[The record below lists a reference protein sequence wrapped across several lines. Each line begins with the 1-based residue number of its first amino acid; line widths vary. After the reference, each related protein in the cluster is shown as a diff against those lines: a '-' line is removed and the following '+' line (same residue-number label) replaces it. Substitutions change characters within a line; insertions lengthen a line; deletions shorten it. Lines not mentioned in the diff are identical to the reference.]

1 MTNSVMPKYMTKI
14 EAKVLDYLMSHK
26 KPVTQAQLA
35 KYFILSKSS
44 ISTALAGLE
53 AAGILAVT
61 RQGNTKLYRLD
72 NVQKPEAS

>member
-1 MTNSVMPKYMTKI
+1 MPKYLTKI
-14 EAKVLDYLMSHK
+14 EAKVLDYLSTHK

-53 AAGILAVT
+53 AAGVLVVT
-61 RQGNTKLYRLD
+61 KQGNIKLYRLD
-72 NVQKPEAS
+72 NVSKPETP